1 MRNECTS
8 ARYMLQSTVLPMDH
22 RVEVLNKGE
31 TDEFEFWS
39 NTDGSVYL
47 CREQT
52 SDEWQ
57 AILHGEV
64 VVDRVQPWVNAEF
77 TYPVKALATKTVK
90 ELAHLLAM
98 QEHVHVILDDGT
110 APVILA
116 E

>member
-22 RVEVLNKGE
+22 RVEVLNKGD
-31 TDEFEFWS
+31 TDEFEYWT

-47 CREQT
+47 CREK
-52 SDEWQ
+52 SGEEWQ
-57 AILHGEV
+57 AIINGEV

-98 QEHVHVILDDGT
+98 QEHVHAILDESD
-110 APVILA
+110 APLLVA

>member
-8 ARYMLQSTVLPMDH
+8 ARYMLLGKVLAMDH
-22 RVEVLNKGE
+22 RVEVLHKGD

-39 NTDGSVYL
+39 NADGSVYL
-47 CREQT
+47 CRELKNET
-52 SDEWQ
+52 WQ

-77 TYPVKALATKTVK
+77 TYPVRALETKTVG
-90 ELAHLLAM
+90 ELMHLLAM
-98 QEHVHVILDDGT
+98 QEHVHVILDEGEQ
-110 APVILA
+110 AQIIA